1 MTQTEAVLDW
11 LQRRPITALEALN
24 HLGCFRL
31 AARVEELRRQG
42 HNIITREYRAGQ
54 KTVVQYYLFKGTED
68 VSISTVA

>member
-42 HNIITREYRAGQ
+42 HNIITREYRAGH
-54 KTVVQYYLFKGTED
+54 KTVAQYYLFKGNED